1 MSDTLQLVVV
11 MPSDQPD
18 RNARPLVDLTP
29 FELSVGNLNDKLK
42 HIGHLLTRSS
52 EVQCGNL
59 NDKLKH
65 IGHSWREVRRPAM
78 WSSSAD
84 LNEVNP

>member
-29 FELSVGNLNDKLK
+29 FKLSAEDVD
-42 HIGHLLTRSS
+42 
-52 EVQCGNL
+52 
-59 NDKLKH
+59 DKLKH
-65 IGHSWREVRRPAM
+65 IGHSLSHSDLLSGDDDKLKRR
-78 WSSSAD
+78 
-84 LNEVNP
+84 

>member
-29 FELSVGNLNDKLK
+29 FKLSAEDVDDKLK
-42 HIGHLLTRSS
+42 RIGHSFESLRLIEWRRRQAKEALKRIGHSLTRS
-52 EVQCGNL
+52 
-59 NDKLKH
+59 
-65 IGHSWREVRRPAM
+65 
-78 WSSSAD
+78 
-84 LNEVNP
+84 

>member
-29 FELSVGNLNDKLK
+29 FELSAEDVD
-42 HIGHLLTRSS
+42 
-52 EVQCGNL
+52 
-59 NDKLKH
+59 DKLKH
-65 IGHSWREVRRPAM
+65 IGHSLSRSWL
-78 WSSSAD
+78 S
-84 LNEVNP
+84 

>member
-29 FELSVGNLNDKLK
+29 FELSAEDVDDKLK
-42 HIGHLLTRSS
+42 KRIGHSLSHSDLLS
-52 EVQCGNL
+52 GNDDD
-59 NDKLKH
+59 DKLK
-65 IGHSWREVRRPAM
+65 RR
-78 WSSSAD
+78 
-84 LNEVNP
+84 

>member
-1 MSDTLQLVVV
+1 MSDMLQLVVV

-18 RNARPLVDLTP
+18 RNARPPVDLTP
-29 FELSVGNLNDKLK
+29 FELSAGDVDDKLK
-42 HIGHLLTRSS
+42 
-52 EVQCGNL
+52 
-59 NDKLKH
+59 KH

>member
-29 FELSVGNLNDKLK
+29 FKLSAEDVDDKLK
-42 HIGHLLTRSS
+42 RIGHSLSHSDLLS
-52 EVQCGNL
+52 GNDDD
-59 NDKLKH
+59 DKLK
-65 IGHSWREVRRPAM
+65 RR
-78 WSSSAD
+78 
-84 LNEVNP
+84 

>member
-29 FELSVGNLNDKLK
+29 FELSVGNLNDNWITKLV
-42 HIGHLLTRSS
+42 LLIRCLLEYLYDLRVLRSF
-52 EVQCGNL
+52 Q
-59 NDKLKH
+59 
-65 IGHSWREVRRPAM
+65 WRSINQAVFA
-78 WSSSAD
+78 S
-84 LNEVNP
+84 